1 LQVETVEVVGSFL
14 EYEAGVRCQF
24 ALNATV
30 VFHRGQ
36 TELIE
41 EAGLHIGWPLHD
53 LPAPTCSLS
62 HRATDPAPPPTS

>member
-1 LQVETVEVVGSFL
+1 MQVETVEVVGSFL

-24 ALNATV
+24 ASTATV

-41 EAGLHIGWPLHD
+41 EAGLHIRGRYMTCRPD
-53 LPAPTCSLS
+53 LLAKPSG
-62 HRATDPAPPPTS
+62 D